1 MPTRPKDPRGK
12 SQVFKRSIR
21 LDGHRTSVSLETA
34 FWDELKGIA
43 DAQGVRVLSRFL
55 PRPRSSRAGLLLIE
69 APIFPEI
76 VDQATRIGY
85 AASSRTTMVRSTLN
99 SVHEPTATV
108 KPSV

>member
-43 DAQGVRVLSRFL
+43 DAQGVRVGQLIAAIDSERRERQYPNLSSVIRLF
-55 PRPRSSRAGLLLIE
+55 
-69 APIFPEI
+69 
-76 VDQATRIGY
+76 V
-85 AASSRTTMVRSTLN
+85 LN
-99 SVHEPTATV
+99 YYRQQNGRGAVP
-108 KPSV
+108 